1 MDHKTSLFRGETVS
15 SSHIP
20 MIKASHTTVPAM
32 SRGMSSSHRQGP
44 MEEAVNI

>member
-1 MDHKTSLFRGETVS
+1 MGHKTSLFRGETVS

-20 MIKASHTTVPAM
+20 MIKASHTTMPAT
-32 SRGMSSSHRQGP
+32 SRDISSSHSQGH